1 MDPVGSF
8 SVSLDPVW
16 ILSGRLGEIGM
27 GSFCFLQGGWVY
39 PVRAAVEVDF

>member
-8 SVSLDPVW
+8 SVSLNPVW

-27 GSFCFLQGGWVY
+27 ESFGSFGFVFLLCT
-39 PVRAAVEVDF
+39 VRVGLPS